1 MLAIPPKFLHHAGM
15 AKTTELKGIGTSA
28 MMGTATLLKTA
39 ALLGPLQVCGAA
51 MGQEASFTAPA
62 AATSEAYNWDS
73 QKSVTAGTDRS
84 MKEGT
89 ATGSSGDNH
98 LEDWND

>member
-1 MLAIPPKFLHHAGM
+1 M
-15 AKTTELKGIGTSA
+15 AKNLELKGIGTSA
-28 MMGTATLLKTA
+28 MAGATALLKTA
-39 ALLGPLQVCGAA
+39 ALLGPLQVCGATT
-51 MGQEASFTAPA
+51 EPSFTAPSAPA
-62 AATSEAYNWDS
+62 AEAYNWDS
-73 QKSVTAGTDRS
+73 QKAAKTETDRS

>member
-1 MLAIPPKFLHHAGM
+1 MHDAGM
-15 AKTTELKGIGTSA
+15 ANTTELKGIGASA
-28 MMGTATLLKTA
+28 MLGTATLLKTA
-39 ALLGPLQVCGAA
+39 ALLGPLQVCGVA

-73 QKSVTAGTDRS
+73 QKSVNSGADHS